1 MNNFKIIVN
10 GVEMTL
16 GDLKQSLGTTSPEK
30 LYKSSI
36 NKLKRSAYKK
46 IKKSN

>member
-1 MNNFKIIVN
+1 MNDFKIIVN

-16 GDLKQSLGTTSPEK
+16 GDLKQSLSIVPPEK

-46 IKKSN
+46 IK